1 MKIKVS
7 NVNTPNWK
15 EVTVKSRIPEEL
27 EKLSEI
33 ARNIWWAWNFEAT
46 ELFRDL
52 DPELWKECGQNPV
65 LLLERMSYE
74 KLEALAKDK
83 VILRRMNEV
92 YTKFRDY
99 MDVKPDEQR
108 PSIAY
113 FSMEYGL
120 SSVLKIYSGGLGV
133 LAGDYLKEASDSN
146 VDLCA
151 VGFLYRYGYFTQT
164 LSMDGQQ
171 IANYEAQNF
180 GQLPIDRVMD
190 ANGQPLVVDVP
201 YLDYYVHANVW
212 RVNVGRISLYLL
224 DTDFEDNQEGD
235 RSITHYLY
243 GGDWENRLKQE
254 ILLGI
259 GGIRAL
265 RKLNI
270 QADVYHCNEGHAA
283 FTGLERLR
291 EYVAEDQLSFAE
303 AMEVVRASSLFTT
316 HTPVPAGHDSFTENL
331 LKNYFWFVAERLK
344 ITWEQLLGLGRVN
357 ANDPN
362 EKFSMSFL
370 AANLSQEVNGVSWL
384 HGKVSRDIFKN
395 LWPGYMPEELHI
407 SYVTNG
413 VHYPTWAAPEWKK
426 IQMSVFGEKFK
437 THHYDKTCF
446 EGIYQIPDQMIKEV
460 RMVLRSRLIRHI
472 KHRLADEKSTAYF
485 TPRQIVEI
493 QDTLR
498 DDILTI
504 GFARRFA
511 TYKRAH
517 LLFSNLDRLNE
528 IVNNPDRPVQF
539 IFAGK
544 AHPADQA
551 GQDLIKRIVE
561 ISKYPQ
567 FLGKILFL
575 PNYDMDLARHMVQG
589 VDVWM
594 NTPTRPQEASGTSG
608 EKAAMNGVM
617 HFSVLDGWWVEGY
630 QKDAGWALPMERTYE
645 NQEFQN
651 ELDAELIYNI
661 IESEIAPAFYER
673 DANGLS
679 DKWAGYIKNTIAKV
693 ASNFTSNRMLTDY
706 EDKFYIPMSRRFH
719 RLSDNHYALAAQ
731 IAEWKRK
738 VSREWDSVQVDGLIL
753 PDKSKQIIS
762 LGKSYQGKVVL
773 DLGELSID
781 DIGVELVAMMK
792 KEEKIEVCFTQE
804 FVPVSF
810 ENGKAMYSIEVTP
823 DDPGI
828 FMLGLRIFPKNTLLP
843 HRQDFALVKWV

>member
-1 MKIKVS
+1 M
-7 NVNTPNWK
+7 
-15 EVTVKSRIPEEL
+15 
-27 EKLSEI
+27 
-33 ARNIWWAWNFEAT
+33 
-46 ELFRDL
+46 
-52 DPELWKECGQNPV
+52 
-65 LLLERMSYE
+65 
-74 KLEALAKDK
+74 
-83 VILRRMNEV
+83 
-92 YTKFRDY
+92 
-99 MDVKPDEQR
+99 
-108 PSIAY
+108 
-113 FSMEYGL
+113 
-120 SSVLKIYSGGLGV
+120 
-133 LAGDYLKEASDSN
+133 
-146 VDLCA
+146 
-151 VGFLYRYGYFTQT
+151 
-164 LSMDGQQ
+164 
-171 IANYEAQNF
+171 
-180 GQLPIDRVMD
+180 
-190 ANGQPLVVDVP
+190 
-201 YLDYYVHANVW
+201 
-212 RVNVGRISLYLL
+212 
-224 DTDFEDNQEGD
+224 
-235 RSITHYLY
+235 
-243 GGDWENRLKQE
+243 
-254 ILLGI
+254 
-259 GGIRAL
+259 
-265 RKLNI
+265 
-270 QADVYHCNEGHAA
+270 
-283 FTGLERLR
+283 R
-291 EYVAEDQLSFAE
+291 EYAEGRPFE

-446 EGIYQIPDQMIKEV
+446 EGIYQVPDQVIKEV

-544 AHPADQA
+544 AHPADKA

-645 NQEFQN
+645 NPEFQN

-661 IESEIAPAFYER
+661 IESERPAFYER
-673 DANGLS
+673 GENGIS
-679 DKWAGYIKNTIAKV
+679 SKWSGYIKTRSQWFKLYV
-693 ASNFTSNRMLTDY
+693 
-706 EDKFYIPMSRRFH
+706 
-719 RLSDNHYALAAQ
+719 
-731 IAEWKRK
+731 
-738 VSREWDSVQVDGLIL
+738 
-753 PDKSKQIIS
+753 
-762 LGKSYQGKVVL
+762 
-773 DLGELSID
+773 
-781 DIGVELVAMMK
+781 
-792 KEEKIEVCFTQE
+792 
-804 FVPVSF
+804 
-810 ENGKAMYSIEVTP
+810 
-823 DDPGI
+823 
-828 FMLGLRIFPKNTLLP
+828 
-843 HRQDFALVKWV
+843 